1 MCQTLNG
8 DDALLHKRCKIM
20 YSSINSPGVACKQCR
35 ETIAQNIPENIPLT
49 VEK

>member
-20 YSSINSPGVACKQCR
+20 YSLINSPGVACKQCR
-35 ETIAQNIPENIPLT
+35 EAIAQNIHVNIPLT
-49 VEK
+49 VQK